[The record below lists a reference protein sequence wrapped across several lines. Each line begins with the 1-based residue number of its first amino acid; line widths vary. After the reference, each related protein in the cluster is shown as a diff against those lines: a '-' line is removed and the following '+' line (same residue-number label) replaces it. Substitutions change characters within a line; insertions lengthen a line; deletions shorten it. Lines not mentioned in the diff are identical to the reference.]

1 MALISMVNSTPMMLS
16 LRRCYDGMMWTMT
29 QDAAKLL
36 TLVQLQADIIATL
49 GEATIDAAEIGTIL
63 DENNDLV
70 LLIGDQSTL
79 TPP

>member
-1 MALISMVNSTPMMLS
+1 MSLLCDVISTPANLS
-16 LRRCYDGMMWTMT
+16 LVRCYDGFTWSMT
-29 QDAAKLL
+29 QAEAKTL
-36 TLVQLQADIIATL
+36 TLEQLQADIIATL

>member
-16 LRRCYDGMMWTMT
+16 LRRCYDGMMWSMS
-29 QDAAKLL
+29 QMDAKALSL
-36 TLVQLQADIIATL
+36 AELQANIITTL
-49 GEATIDAAEIGTIL
+49 GEATIDATEIGTIL